1 MLCARIVTF
10 SIIDALIFVLS
21 LTYNIPFL
29 EIVPLSGERQKDTRM
44 FFYFFYFFVFVFGS
58 GGVFFLLEKGEREIN
73 LYAGTHRDTT

>member
-29 EIVPLSGERQKDTRM
+29 EIVHLSGERQKDTRM
-44 FFYFFYFFVFVFGS
+44 FFCFFYLLFFVCII
-58 GGVFFLLEKGEREIN
+58 FFIDNCFYLFIYLSYP
-73 LYAGTHRDTT
+73 LHQ